1 MSAVER
7 LRANVTGQHLG
18 AILAILLLLGLN
30 LLKDPSYLAISYNA
44 NAGGF
49 VGNIVDIAR
58 AVAPILMVATGMCL
72 VIATGG
78 IDLSVGSMMAVSG
91 AVTMEYLSSVDAPNS
106 VSAAAVAIGLMLL
119 VCAAL
124 GVVNGVLIAYAGLQP
139 FIATLVMMLAGRG
152 LAKVITNNANTQAE
166 NEPFEWLT
174 NGYLLGIPAAV
185 LVSAGIAVLVAV
197 VVRTSAL
204 GMMIEALGINPEA
217 SRLAGINRRAFLI
230 MVYVASAALAG
241 IAGIFATGSVMTV
254 NVSQTGQLLELDAIL
269 AVVIGG
275 TSLAGGRFSLAGA
288 AIGAVLIATLD
299 KTIVFLGIPSA
310 STPAFKA
317 VVIIALYVGQ
327 SARFRTWARAVRR
340 RPSAAAPEV
349 SLP

>member
-1 MSAVER
+1 MSVGAR
-7 LRANVTGQHLG
+7 LRGSVLGQHLG
-18 AILAILLLLGLN
+18 AILAIVGLIALN
-30 LLKDPSYLAISYNA
+30 LIKDPGYLEISYSSTS
-44 NAGGF
+44 GGF
-49 VGNIVDIAR
+49 VGNLVDIAR

-91 AVTMEYLSSVDAPNS
+91 AVTMEYLSQADAPTS
-106 VSAAAVAIGLMLL
+106 VGAAAIAIALMLV
-119 VCAAL
+119 VCAVL
-124 GVVNGVLIAYAGLQP
+124 GAINGILIAYAGLQP
-139 FIATLVMMLAGRG
+139 FIATLVMMLAARG
-152 LAKVITNNANTQAE
+152 IAKTITNNANTQAD

-174 NGYLLGIPAAV
+174 NGYLLGIPAAI
-185 LVSAGIAVLVAV
+185 LVAGGVAALVAV
-197 VVRTSAL
+197 ITRTSAL
-204 GMMIEALGINPEA
+204 GMMIESIGINPEA

-241 IAGIFATGSVMTV
+241 VAGIFAAGSVMTV
-254 NVSQTGQLLELDAIL
+254 NVAQTGQLLELDAIL

-310 STPAFKA
+310 TTPAFKA
-317 VVIIALYVGQ
+317 VVIIALYVAQ
-327 SARFRTWARAVRR
+327 SSRVRGWLHGVRR
-340 RPSAAAPEV
+340 RPRAAAAEV
-349 SLP
+349 SVS